1 MILTLNLNASLDKIY
16 TVDKLE
22 YGGVVRAKIVQ
33 NTAGGKGLH
42 VANICKE
49 LNENYLATGFLGGKI
64 GEYLQNKLTQNHIN
78 HDFISIK
85 NETRTCINITT
96 PDGKQTEILEPGPS
110 IIKKKLIYF

>member
-49 LNENYLATGFLGGKI
+49 LNENYFDEL
-64 GEYLQNKLTQNHIN
+64 
-78 HDFISIK
+78 
-85 NETRTCINITT
+85 R
-96 PDGKQTEILEPGPS
+96 EIHMKAFS
-110 IIKKKLIYF
+110 NYYN

>member
-85 NETRTCINITT
+85 M
-96 PDGKQTEILEPGPS
+96 KQELVLILLLPMEN
-110 IIKKKLIYF
+110 KLKF

>member
-1 MILTLNLNASLDKIY
+1 MIKLILTLNLNASLDKIY

-49 LNENYLATGFLGGKI
+49 LNENYLATGFICG
-64 GEYLQNKLTQNHIN
+64 
-78 HDFISIK
+78 
-85 NETRTCINITT
+85 
-96 PDGKQTEILEPGPS
+96 
-110 IIKKKLIYF
+110 